1 MQKPPFPDLAVA
13 KEQVSSIK
21 QRVTISGAHVCLVVG
36 SGMHT
41 VSLDSLARRNEG
53 KDGRSDTLRYKC
65 SGMQQQHSL
74 VLALLTPYHALL
86 HRHAMASSTTTLART
101 QTRQ

>member
-13 KEQVSSIK
+13 KEQVSSMK
-21 QRVTISGAHVCLVVG
+21 QRMTISGAYVCLLVG

-41 VSLDSLARRNEG
+41 VSLDSLARRNEA

-65 SGMQQQHSL
+65 SGMQQQHHS
-74 VLALLTPYHALL
+74 LALLTPYHALL

-101 QTRQ
+101 PRRQ